1 MTDSVSYML
10 NSATTQ
16 ILGSMSSIL
25 NKAAAHAKAVGVD
38 EGVFLNAR
46 LYPDMLTMKRQVQM
60 VCDMVARG
68 AARLSGADIPS
79 FPDVE
84 ETFAELITRL
94 EATQAYVSGID
105 AAALDANARVVL
117 QIPMGPQTLPM
128 EGRQYLSS
136 FVLPNLHFH
145 AATAYG
151 LLRHQGVSLS
161 KRDFLMPG

>member
-10 NSATTQ
+10 NSAATQ
-16 ILGSMSSIL
+16 MLGSMSSIL
-25 NKAAAHAKAVGVD
+25 SKAADHAKTVEVE

-60 VCDMVARG
+60 MCDMVARG
-68 AARLSGADIPS
+68 GARLAGAEIPS

-84 ETFAELITRL
+84 ETFAELIARL
-94 EATQAYVSGID
+94 EATLAYVKGLD
-105 AAALDANARVVL
+105 AAAMDANENVVL
-117 QIPMGPQTLPM
+117 QIPMGPQKLPM
-128 EGRQYLSS
+128 EGRRYLSG

-151 LLRHQGVSLS
+151 LLRHQGVALS
-161 KRDFLMPG
+161 KRDFLVPG